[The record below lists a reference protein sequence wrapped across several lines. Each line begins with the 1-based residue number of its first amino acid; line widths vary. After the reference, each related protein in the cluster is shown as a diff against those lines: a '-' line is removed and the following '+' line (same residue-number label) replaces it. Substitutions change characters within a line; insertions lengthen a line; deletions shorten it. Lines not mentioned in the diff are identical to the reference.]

1 MFNPMRDMKEWRL
14 ILDRTPQKGSWN
26 MAADDY
32 LFQSLGNETSTY
44 LRFYQW
50 ERPTVSIGYS
60 QKVTQIVDLDKCRS
74 MGIALVRRIT
84 GGKLVLHHQEV
95 TYSLCSSDSGLFTS
109 KLMDSYR
116 LISEALIRGLEKM
129 GIKCRLAGN
138 TPSSYARGLLPCF
151 SHPAQNEIE
160 IDGKKIIGSAQKRA
174 GGRFI
179 QHGSIPLKKD
189 EELLKSIS
197 KLSREGFR
205 MNMTSLS
212 DTLGREVDFDWVV
225 KHLQSGISEYFNIH
239 LNLQLFSEEEKEA
252 IRKIQAERYD
262 NPAWTYGIR
271 PD

>member
-1 MFNPMRDMKEWRL
+1 MKEWHL
-14 ILDRTPQKGSWN
+14 LLDKIPQKGSWN
-26 MAADDY
+26 MAVDDY
-32 LFQSLGNETSTY
+32 LFQSLGKEPTTY

-50 ERPTVSIGYS
+50 ERPSASLGYS
-60 QKVTQIVDLDKCRS
+60 QKVAQIVDLDKCRA
-74 MGIALVRRIT
+74 MGIDIVRRIT

-95 TYSLCSSDSGLFTS
+95 TYSISSSDSELFTS

-116 LISEALIRGLEKM
+116 LISEALMRGLEKM
-129 GIKCRLAGN
+129 GIKSSLAAS

-160 IDGKKIIGSAQKRA
+160 IDGKKIIGSAQKRT
-174 GGRFI
+174 GDKFI

-189 EELLKSIS
+189 ENLLKSIS

-212 DTLGREVDFDWVV
+212 DTLGRDVDFDCVV

-252 IRKIQAERYD
+252 IRKIQTERYD
-262 NPAWTYGIR
+262 NPVWTYGIR